1 LRQVGEGAVQE
12 GASVR
17 AGRRRLVALAAGL
30 VVLLFPGAVPVSS
43 HAASGTQPPPF
54 MGGEGKSATGGAA
67 AASAAV
73 LPSGFTDTTV
83 FSGLTNPTNV
93 RFASD
98 GRVFVAE
105 KSGLLVVFDSL
116 ADQTP
121 TVVADLSKE
130 VDDYW
135 DRGLLGLAL
144 DPNFPTSPY
153 VYLLYTADAPP
164 GGTIPTWNDSC
175 PSPPGPTTDG
185 CVVSGKI
192 VRIQLSGDT
201 MTGSPQVLVSDQ
213 WCQQFPSHSIGDLN
227 FGPDGDLYASAGDG
241 ASFDYVD
248 YGQSG
253 GSTGSPTRKNPCGDP
268 PAGAGG
274 VETAPTAEGGALRAQ
289 SFRRPSGQPVVLNGS
304 VIRINPATGL
314 AAAGNPNSGS
324 ADANAKRIVA
334 YGFRN
339 PFRFTFRPGTSE
351 LWVGDVG
358 WDTWEEIDRVT
369 SPTSS
374 PSLDF
379 GWPCYEGVGAQ
390 PGYQSTSLNLC
401 TGLYS
406 AGTATAPYYTY
417 NHGNSV
423 VSGDGCPTANG
434 SSITGDAFYTAG
446 SYPAA
451 YNGALIFA
459 DHTRNCIWAM
469 LAGSNGLPDPSSIQL
484 LVGGA
489 ANPVDVEAGPGGD
502 IFYADLEGGTIQR
515 ISYSGSSSGTTCG
528 AGQFEAKY
536 FNNMT
541 LSGTPV
547 VDQCE
552 AAVNHDWGTGSPAP
566 GVNADGF
573 SASWDGSFT
582 FAAGTYMFSATG
594 DDGIRVYVDG
604 TKVIDGWKD
613 QSATTYTAPV
623 TLTAGTHAV
632 RVEYYDDTVDA
643 VAEVSWQATS
653 SGGGGGTCPGQFEA
667 KYFNNMTLSGTPVV
681 DRCEAAINNDW
692 GTGSPAPGVNADGF
706 SASWDG
712 SFTFAAGMYQF
723 SATGDDG
730 IRVYVDGTKVIDGWK
745 DQSATTYTAPLTLT
759 AGTHAVRVEYYDD
772 TVDAVAKV
780 SWQAATTTTNAPPTA
795 VVDTPAST
803 LTYAVGDSISFSG
816 HATDAEDGTVPASSL
831 TWTLII
837 HHCPSPGN
845 CHTHTVQTWPGVA
858 SGAFNAPD
866 HGYPSYL
873 ELQLT
878 ATDSGGASTTSS
890 VQLSPKTVNL
900 TFASNP
906 PGLSIAVNSA
916 AAVTPFVVTVI
927 MKSSNSISASTPQT
941 LGGTSYTFSSW
952 SDAGA
957 ASHNIV
963 APASATTY
971 TATYAGQTAAAA
983 PANTSPP
990 VVSGIA
996 RTGSTLTTTKGS
1008 WTGTQPITYTY
1019 QWLSC
1024 DSAGNNCTAISGAT
1038 LATYSVRSADHGH
1051 RLRSRVTAQN
1061 SVTSVSAM
1069 SSPTATVPVR

>member
-1 LRQVGEGAVQE
+1 MRQE
-12 GASVR
+12 GEAVPGSGLVR
-17 AGRRRLVALAAGL
+17 TGRWCAAAVAAAA
-30 VVLLFPGAVPVSS
+30 VVLLFPGAVPARS
-43 HAASGTQPPPF
+43 HAASGNRPPAF
-54 MGGEGKSATGGAA
+54 LTGEGAGSAAPSAA
-67 AASAAV
+67 APAPGAST
-73 LPSGFTDTTV
+73 LPAGFTDTTV

-105 KSGLLVVFDSL
+105 KSGLLLVFDSL

-121 TVVADLSKE
+121 TVVADLSSQ

-164 GGTIPTWNDSC
+164 GGTAPTWNDAC
-175 PSPPGPTTDG
+175 PTPPGPTTDG
-185 CVVSGKI
+185 CVVSGRI
-192 VRIQLSGDT
+192 VRIQLSGDV
-201 MTGSPQVLVSDQ
+201 MTGSPQALISDQ

-227 FGPDGDLYASAGDG
+227 FGPDGDLYASGGDG
-241 ASFDYVD
+241 ASFNYAD

-253 GSTGSPTRKNPCGDP
+253 GSAGSPTAANPCGDP

-274 VETAPTAEGGALRAQ
+274 TETAPTAEGGALRSQ
-289 SFRRPSGQPVVLNGS
+289 SLRRPSGQPVLLNGS
-304 VIRINPATGL
+304 VIRINPTTGL
-314 AAAGNPNSGS
+314 AASGNPNGSS

-351 LWVGDVG
+351 LWIGDVG
-358 WDTWEEIDRVT
+358 WDTWEEIDRVP
-369 SPTSS
+369 SPTTA

-379 GWPCYEGVGAQ
+379 GWPCYEGNGVQ
-390 PGYQSTSLNLC
+390 PGYQSANLTLC

-417 NHGNSV
+417 AHSDAV
-423 VSGDGCPTANG
+423 VSGDNCPTANG
-434 SSITGDAFYTAG
+434 SSVTGDAFYSSG

-451 YNGALIFA
+451 YDGALIFA

-469 LAGSNGLPDPSSIQL
+469 LPGSNGLPDPTKLQL
-484 LVGGA
+484 LVGNAGH
-489 ANPVDVEAGPGGD
+489 PVDLEAGPGGD
-502 IFYADLEGGTIQR
+502 IFYADLEDGTIQR
-515 ISYSGSSSGTTCG
+515 ISYSAPGSGPTCS

-552 AAVNHDWGTGSPAP
+552 SAIDHDWGTGSPAP

-582 FAAGTYMFSATG
+582 FAAGTYTFSAT
-594 DDGIRVYVDG
+594 
-604 TKVIDGWKD
+604 
-613 QSATTYTAPV
+613 A
-623 TLTAGTHAV
+623 
-632 RVEYYDDTVDA
+632 
-643 VAEVSWQATS
+643 
-653 SGGGGGTCPGQFEA
+653 
-667 KYFNNMTLSGTPVV
+667 
-681 DRCEAAINNDW
+681 
-692 GTGSPAPGVNADGF
+692 
-706 SASWDG
+706 
-712 SFTFAAGMYQF
+712 
-723 SATGDDG
+723 DDG

-780 SWQAATTTTNAPPTA
+780 SWQATSTSNAPPTA
-795 VVDTPAST
+795 AIDTPASS
-803 LTYAVGDSISFSG
+803 LTYAVGDPISFSG
-816 HATDAEDGTVPASSL
+816 HATDPEDGALPASAL
-831 TWTLII
+831 TWSLII
-837 HHCPSPGN
+837 HHCPTPGN
-845 CHTHTVQTWPGVA
+845 CHTHLVQTWTGAA
-858 SGAFNAPD
+858 SGSFNAPD

-873 ELQLT
+873 ELQLV
-878 ATDSGGASTTSS
+878 ATDSAGATSTTS

-900 TFASNP
+900 TFASSP
-906 PGLSIAVNSA
+906 SGLSIAVDAA
-916 AAVTPFVVTVI
+916 AAVTPFVVTEIVG
-927 MKSSNSISASTPQT
+927 SSNSISASTPQT

-952 SDAGA
+952 SDGGA
-957 ASHNIV
+957 ATHNIV
-963 APASATTY
+963 APASAKTY
-971 TATYAGQTAAAA
+971 TATFAAPAVA
-983 PANTSPP
+983 PANTALPTI
-990 VVSGIA
+990 SGA
-996 RTGSTLTTTKGS
+996 VWAGATLTTSNGT
-1008 WTGTQPITYTY
+1008 WTGSQPISYTY
-1019 QWLSC
+1019 QWLRC

-1038 LATYSVRSADHGH
+1038 AATYLLRSADQRH

-1061 SVTSVSAM
+1061 SAASVSAT
-1069 SSPTATVPVR
+1069 SAATAAVR